1 MKDNK
6 RLGDIGEKT
15 AIEYLKKQGYHI
27 FETNFKCKQGEIDII
42 AADND
47 TIVFVEVK
55 TRSSDAYGQ
64 PSEAVNYYKRRK
76 IVQVALA
83 YLTQRKLFNW
93 MSRFDI
99 VEIITDHTDKI
110 ISINLI
116 KNAFEYNGKYGYW
129 R

>member
-116 KNAFEYNGKYGYW
+116 KNAFEYNGKYGY
-129 R
+129 